1 MFSDE
6 SLKEGRDNQQ
16 MSPKL
21 LNKRSQQNICNVL
34 KENTI
39 RSLMT
44 PCFQH
49 IKQACSSWHGTRDTH
64 THSQNNY
71 CNPCVCADPIQ
82 AQIYICSTVNTPMV
96 TAQSNSSMFYV

>member
-21 LNKRSQQNICNVL
+21 LNKHSQQNICNVR

-64 THSQNNY
+64 THTHKTTTVTLVY
-71 CNPCVCADPIQ
+71 VLTLYKHK
-82 AQIYICSTVNTPMV
+82 YICSTVNTPMV